1 MCCVFVLLLLGFEFD
16 MMKYLKSLLS
26 FGNQPLLKPW
36 AGVLFEYSE
45 ALFESIRLS
54 CGWKL
59 IKAVFWRYPHCFTGG
74 EKIKKKAHLTTE
86 MRRRI
91 SFSHLLNEFFTTCL
105 LNVDYSLASW
115 CRFGSFARAINHY
128 QVPRYRSAFK
138 LSIIT
143 SISSSQ
149 SERRPTS
156 VSRPPLS
163 LAGSEMWWR
172 HCRRLNVA
180 VLGMNR

>member
-26 FGNQPLLKPW
+26 FEGNQPLLKPW

-74 EKIKKKAHLTTE
+74 EKIKKKSSSHYGNEAPYLFLTSAKWVFHHLSFE
-86 MRRRI
+86 RRLQFGLLM
-91 SFSHLLNEFFTTCL
+91 SFWFLCQSNKPLSGAQ
-105 LNVDYSLASW
+105 VSLGA
-115 CRFGSFARAINHY
+115 
-128 QVPRYRSAFK
+128 Q

-163 LAGSEMWWR
+163 LAGSEM
-172 HCRRLNVA
+172 
-180 VLGMNR
+180 